1 MYAGIR
7 LNCRVFVNALCST
20 QQEMAVRVLPLY
32 NKKSSAKA
40 LNLGGTTEQTASS
53 LVLGRGCF
61 CKIYNLGFIGFTCCL
76 EKC

>member
-32 NKKSSAKA
+32 NNRKSSAKA
-40 LNLGGTTEQTASS
+40 LNLGGTTEHTASS

-61 CKIYNLGFIGFTCCL
+61 YRINMV
-76 EKC
+76 

>member
-40 LNLGGTTEQTASS
+40 LNLGGTTEHNS
-53 LVLGRGCF
+53 LVPCVWDEAV
-61 CKIYNLGFIGFTCCL
+61 FIG
-76 EKC
+76 